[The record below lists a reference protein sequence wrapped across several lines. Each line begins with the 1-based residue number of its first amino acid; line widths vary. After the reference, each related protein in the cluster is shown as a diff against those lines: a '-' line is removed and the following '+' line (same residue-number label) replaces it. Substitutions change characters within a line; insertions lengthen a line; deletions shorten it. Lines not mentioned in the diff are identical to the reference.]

1 MACCQGFLKPIIFP
15 EKVSPA
21 SASALL
27 NQMAG
32 LKIVESSTTKAGGM
46 SSIFILQVWKDM
58 EVRPAVVVRAILV
71 EGVAAF
77 AKSVGGAMSVAGVRI
92 GIGSRPATTM
102 TTMASTFITSKK
114 DQ

>member
-1 MACCQGFLKPIIFP
+1 
-15 EKVSPA
+15 
-21 SASALL
+21 
-27 NQMAG
+27 
-32 LKIVESSTTKAGGM
+32 
-46 SSIFILQVWKDM
+46 M

-77 AKSVGGAMSVAGVRI
+77 AKSADGAMSVAGVRI